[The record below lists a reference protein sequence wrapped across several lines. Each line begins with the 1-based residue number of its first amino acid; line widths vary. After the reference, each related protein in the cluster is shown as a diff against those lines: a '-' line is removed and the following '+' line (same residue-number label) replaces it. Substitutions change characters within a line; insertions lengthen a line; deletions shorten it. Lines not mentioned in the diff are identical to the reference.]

1 MLTKVCTKCSVEKTV
16 DCFSPQSAGKFG
28 VRSVCKSCAAVVAMK
43 HYEDNKE
50 SQLAKKKIYRR
61 DHKDAIRSQVKQYQQ
76 INKEKLTTQK
86 KHYQQTNPHIYAAN
100 NARRRSLKIQATPVW
115 VDHETMSGIYY
126 LATLFNRTGLAL
138 HVDHIVPLNSDTV
151 CGLHCEA
158 NLQLLSASDNKS
170 KGNRHWPDMW

>member
-1 MLTKVCTKCSVEKTV
+1 MLTKVCTKCSVDKTV

-100 NARRRSLKIQATPVW
+100 NARRRSLKIQATRS
-115 VDHETMSGIYY
+115 VDYIAKQTCNCCPQ
-126 LATLFNRTGLAL
+126 ATTNQKVIATGLTCGR
-138 HVDHIVPLNSDTV
+138 LNSPQPNQR
-151 CGLHCEA
+151 
-158 NLQLLSASDNKS
+158 NLDE
-170 KGNRHWPDMW
+170 NRN